1 MEQESSPAKSQNLF
15 QDNKVV
21 NRQKIK
27 YTWNKSRNFSPN
39 IAYIGISKEDYY
51 NKNFILDTYA
61 LVTRNLKPF
70 SFDRK
75 LADKTKHEM
84 IYMLWRKCMPV
95 EYYKYICEEKNFT
108 YLNGKNVLQ
117 PTVLQII
124 IDFIEKDEKKNLR
137 LLQNN
142 LAQHKNIFPYVSS
155 NFYPEIY
162 CATEKRGFDLK
173 SNFHILFK
181 IYQDK
186 TQMRWMGKNPIDY
199 EMVRKETHV
208 YKQKPVN
215 TDDFSEEEEA
225 KVKKRIEKQKKD
237 DKS

>member
-27 YTWNKSRNFSPN
+27 YTWIKSRNFSPN

-61 LVTRNLKPF
+61 LVTRNLNPF

-95 EYYKYICEEKNFT
+95 EYYKYICEEK
-108 YLNGKNVLQ
+108 
-117 PTVLQII
+117 
-124 IDFIEKDEKKNLR
+124 
-137 LLQNN
+137 
-142 LAQHKNIFPYVSS
+142 
-155 NFYPEIY
+155 FY
-162 CATEKRGFDLK
+162 
-173 SNFHILFK
+173 LFK
-181 IYQDK
+181 
-186 TQMRWMGKNPIDY
+186 W
-199 EMVRKETHV
+199 
-208 YKQKPVN
+208 
-215 TDDFSEEEEA
+215 
-225 KVKKRIEKQKKD
+225 KKCPPTNCFANNY
-237 DKS
+237 